1 VAAADRKLLVAV
13 LGYSTRGADGLHPL
27 CLLRLRHAEELA
39 GGAEVVVLSGW
50 SRHGEGS
57 GEAELMRD
65 AWRGPE
71 VTLVC
76 DPTARNT
83 MQNAAGVA
91 SLARKLGA
99 DEVVVVTSRWHAPR
113 AGVLVRTALGD
124 SKVPVRTSSPRG
136 RLQPRLLA
144 RELACL
150 AALPYQLV
158 RVRSLRGDE
167 SSLRTSSS
175 H

>member
-1 VAAADRKLLVAV
+1 
-13 LGYSTRGADGLHPL
+13 
-27 CLLRLRHAEELA
+27 
-39 GGAEVVVLSGW
+39 
-50 SRHGEGS
+50 
-57 GEAELMRD
+57 
-65 AWRGPE
+65 
-71 VTLVC
+71 
-76 DPTARNT
+76 

-91 SLARKLGA
+91 LLARELGA

-158 RVRSLRGDE
+158 RVRALRGNE
-167 SSLRTSSS
+167 SALRTSST